1 MFVSLLPASIKARIK
16 GQAKSLRQ
24 QYVRLAHGF
33 SRQDLA
39 RLLRTLGIS
48 PKDVVMVHSAFDR
61 FEGFD
66 GKPTD
71 VISALQAAVGEE
83 GAVLMPTIPFAG
95 TAIEYV
101 KTLGMFDVAR
111 TPSRMG
117 LITEVFRRMP
127 GVVRSIHP
135 THSVAAWGKR
145 SAELIKDHNMAKT
158 PCGKLSPFGQL
169 PDIGGKILLLGA
181 DIESMTFFHCIEE
194 DLEPLMPFS
203 PFTKDIFVLSS
214 KDAEGHIVETRTR
227 LFDPHVSRRRNL
239 QKLVPFLKDK
249 GYWHEARV
257 GLLRG
262 IILKAG
268 EVADTCR
275 VMAQGGVFCYD

>member
-1 MFVSLLPASIKARIK
+1 MFVPFLPASIKTRIK
-16 GQAKSLRQ
+16 GQAKNLRQ
-24 QYVRLAHGF
+24 QYIRLVHGF

-39 RLLRTLGIS
+39 RLLQTLGIS
-48 PKDVVMVHSAFDR
+48 PRDVVMVHSAFDR

-71 VISALQAAVGEE
+71 VISALQAAVGKE
-83 GAVLMPTIPFAG
+83 GAVLMPTIPFTG

-101 KTLGMFDVAR
+101 KTVGIFDVVR

-145 SAELIKDHNMAKT
+145 SAELIKDHSMAKT
-158 PCGKLSPFGQL
+158 PCGKLSPFGRL
-169 PDIGGKILLLGA
+169 TDIGGKILLLGA

-194 DLEPLMPFS
+194 DLEPFMPFS

-214 KDAEGHIVETRTR
+214 KDAEGHIIETRTR

-257 GLLRG
+257 GLLQG